1 MVEKEWSLI
10 VNKTI
15 LLKMLP
21 QFYQAHLQKYLT
33 SSQLLNLKLL
43 VVVLQLHK
51 QIRIERL
58 AALLPLPVLYESRRR
73 HIQRFLKLPCL
84 SVALIWFPIIKNLI
98 EAKIKPGSRL
108 YVRLGQ
114 NSMETE

>member
-1 MVEKEWSLI
+1 MVEKEWSLL

-21 QFYQAHLQKYLT
+21 QFYQGHLQKYLI
-33 SSQLLNLKLL
+33 SSQLLNLNLL
-43 VVVLQLHK
+43 G
-51 QIRIERL
+51 
-58 AALLPLPVLYESRRR
+58 RR

-98 EAKIKPGSRL
+98 EAKIKLGSRL
-108 YVRLGQ
+108 YV
-114 NSMETE
+114 S

>member
-58 AALLPLPVLYESRRR
+58 ATLLPLPLLYESRRR

-84 SVALIWFPIIKNLI
+84 SVSLIWFPIIKNLI
-98 EAKIKPGSRL
+98 EAEIKPGSRL
-108 YVRLGQ
+108 YV
-114 NSMETE
+114 S